1 MELSQRRHD
10 MKEVGMFL
18 NECTACGREQLI
30 FLSQVSA
37 YEPTSRGLEAHYTCW
52 CGAGQTWLVSPAA
65 ESHSVAA

>member
-1 MELSQRRHD
+1 
-10 MKEVGMFL
+10 MFL

-52 CGAGQTWLVSPAA
+52 CGAEQTWLASRAA
-65 ESHSVAA
+65 ESTHVAA

>member
-1 MELSQRRHD
+1 

-37 YEPTSRGLEAHYTCW
+37 YVTTSRGTEAQYTCW
-52 CGAGQTWLVSPAA
+52 CGAPQTWLVSLAA
-65 ESHSVAA
+65 KPQPVAA